1 MTMLHREILI
11 ADRRPVCCLF
21 GLTIVSRW
29 LSNMVMLTDTGQQ
42 GTYGAAASDI
52 SPGISGGMCS
62 GNILMSQCAGQSV
75 APGYQAPGCPK
86 TNCGKCYKVANKG
99 GIGDA
104 VGGVGNSITV
114 QIIDAC
120 PSKSAYNFC
129 KTDMPANQ
137 RCSDP
142 GTNQLDIDKSAY
154 MALTGQAYGGVC
166 YFPCPKK
173 YLC

>member
-1 MTMLHREILI
+1 MLPREIPI
-11 ADRRPVCCLF
+11 ADPRPVCCLSYIANALELF
-21 GLTIVSRW
+21 LTKVI
-29 LSNMVMLTDTGQQ
+29 LMNAGQQ

-75 APGYQAPGCPK
+75 APGYQAPVCPK
-86 TNCGKCYKVANKG
+86 TNCGKCYKVTNKG
-99 GIGDA
+99 GIGGS

-129 KTDMPANQ
+129 KTDMPASQ
-137 RCSDP
+137 RCGDP

-154 MALTGQAYGGVC
+154 AALTGQAYGDVWC
-166 YFPCPKK
+166 SLCPK
-173 YLC
+173 